1 MSLSREELL
10 ALYRDLLRLRLVE
23 ETIAS
28 RYSEQEMRC
37 PVHLSVGQEASA
49 VGACSPLT
57 ERDVIVSTHRSHGH
71 YLAKGGSLIAMLAE
85 IYGRETGCCGGRGG
99 SMHLFDKKVG
109 VLASVPIVGSTIP
122 LGVGAAL
129 AFQQRGETRVSM
141 VFMGDAATEEGVFH
155 ESLNFA
161 SLLNLPVVF
170 FVENN
175 LYSVYTHIRERQPER
190 PLTAYAKAHE
200 IPSIRVDG
208 NDVLVVREAAY
219 EMVERARQNQGPSL
233 IVADTY
239 RWREHCGPNYDN
251 DLGYRTIS
259 EFKDWKHLC
268 PVKKLQEHLIV
279 LEFLNDKIVA
289 DLTEQIETEIK
300 EAFDSARKAPFPLP
314 ESAGLR
320 VYA

>member
-1 MSLSREELL
+1 MPLSREELL
-10 ALYRDLLRLRLVE
+10 TLYRDLLRLRLVE

-57 ERDVIVSTHRSHGH
+57 EKDVIVSTHRSHGH
-71 YLAKGGSLIAMLAE
+71 YLAKGGSLIAMLSE
-85 IYGRETGCCGGRGG
+85 IYGKETGCCGGRGG
-99 SMHLFDKKVG
+99 SMHLFDKKAG

-129 AFQQRGETRVSM
+129 TFQQRGESRVSM
-141 VFMGDAATEEGVFH
+141 VFLGDAATEEGVFH

-175 LYSVYTHIRERQPER
+175 LYSVYTHIRERQPQR
-190 PLTAYAKAHE
+190 PLTAYAKAHGM
-200 IPSIRVDG
+200 PSMRVDG
-208 NDVLVVREAAY
+208 NDVLVVREAAQ
-219 EMVERARQNQGPSL
+219 EMVERARQNEGPSL

-239 RWREHCGPNYDN
+239 RWREHCGPSYDN
-251 DLGYRTIS
+251 DLGYRTMS
-259 EFKDWKHLC
+259 EFKDWEHLC
-268 PVKKLQEHLIV
+268 PVKKLREHLV
-279 LEFLNDKIVA
+279 DLDFLSDKITA
-289 DLTEQIETEIK
+289 GLTEQLETEIN
-300 EAFDSARKAPFPLP
+300 EAFESARKAPFPLP

>member
-1 MSLSREELL
+1 
-10 ALYRDLLRLRLVE
+10 
-23 ETIAS
+23 
-28 RYSEQEMRC
+28 
-37 PVHLSVGQEASA
+37 
-49 VGACSPLT
+49 
-57 ERDVIVSTHRSHGH
+57 
-71 YLAKGGSLIAMLAE
+71 
-85 IYGRETGCCGGRGG
+85 
-99 SMHLFDKKVG
+99 MHLFDKKVG

>member
-1 MSLSREELL
+1 MPLSREELL
-10 ALYRDLLRLRLVE
+10 TLYRDLLRLRLVE

-71 YLAKGGSLIAMLAE
+71 YLAKGGSLIAMLSE
-85 IYGRETGCCGGRGG
+85 IYGKETGCCGGRGG
-99 SMHLFDKKVG
+99 SMHLFDKKAG

-129 AFQQRGETRVSM
+129 TFQQRGEPRVSM
-141 VFMGDAATEEGVFH
+141 VFLGDAATEEGVFH

-175 LYSVYTHIRERQPER
+175 LYSVYTHIRERQPQR
-190 PLTAYAKAHE
+190 PLTAYAKAHGM
-200 IPSIRVDG
+200 PSIRVDG
-208 NDVLVVREAAY
+208 NDVLVVREAAQ
-219 EMVERARQNQGPSL
+219 EMVERARQNEGPSL

-239 RWREHCGPNYDN
+239 RWREHCGPSYDN
-251 DLGYRTIS
+251 DLGYRTMS
-259 EFKDWKHLC
+259 EFKEWEYLC
-268 PVKKLQEHLIV
+268 PVKKLREHLV
-279 LEFLNDKIVA
+279 DLGFLSDKIAARV
-289 DLTEQIETEIK
+289 TEAIETEIN
-300 EAFDSARKAPFPLP
+300 EAFDSARKAPFPSP

>member
-1 MSLSREELL
+1 M

-57 ERDVIVSTHRSHGH
+57 EKDVIVSTHRSHGH
-71 YLAKGGSLIAMLAE
+71 YLAKGGSLIAMLSE
-85 IYGRETGCCGGRGG
+85 IYGKETGCCGGRGG
-99 SMHLFDKKVG
+99 SMHLFDKKAG

-129 AFQQRGETRVSM
+129 TFQQRGEPRVSM
-141 VFMGDAATEEGVFH
+141 VFLGDAATEEGVFH

-161 SLLNLPVVF
+161 SLRNLPVVF

-175 LYSVYTHIRERQPER
+175 LYSVYTHIRERQPQR
-190 PLTAYAKAHE
+190 PLTAYAEAHGM
-200 IPSIRVDG
+200 PSMRVDG
-208 NDVLVVREAAY
+208 NDVLVVREAAQ
-219 EMVERARQNQGPSL
+219 EMVERARQNEGPSL

-251 DLGYRTIS
+251 DLGYRTMS
-259 EFKDWKHLC
+259 EFKDWEHLC
-268 PVKKLQEHLIV
+268 PVKMLREHLIG
-279 LEFLNDKIVA
+279 LGYLSDKIAARV
-289 DLTEQIETEIK
+289 TEAIEIEIN
-300 EAFDSARKAPFPLP
+300 EAFDSARKAAFPSP